1 MFLRNS
7 KDIYRFNEK
16 LGVGTYF
23 GSCEDTDIVYK
34 YTRSSQVIYSPKI
47 EVYHPHP
54 NQDISVEKVKSY
66 SLGFGGFVKS
76 NLDFHTLVLFFKV
89 LVYHMLKL
97 VGALM
102 TLNKNKILRGWNSVY
117 CRVKG
122 FSDYTKNERE

>member
-76 NLDFHTLVLFFKV
+76 NLDFHTLVLF
-89 LVYHMLKL
+89 
-97 VGALM
+97 
-102 TLNKNKILRGWNSVY
+102 LR
-117 CRVKG
+117 C
-122 FSDYTKNERE
+122 